1 MDANE
6 RTLTDADLI
15 DALEFVVAAATP
27 LSMEDSSHATDLSR
41 AEPMDQIEKDEELDM
56 DDDLSTSSSGGTPR
70 DSDLSG
76 SSSVEAPARTLSRT
90 MQYQNRQRQE
100 LAYLRAKV
108 HELEKTLR
116 RIERENERRLAQAEN
131 SVWQRVAHQQRVER
145 QKSLAENARLRESV
159 EEQIKFARNLE
170 RALRKRPHLSVFG
183 DDAATRKRD
192 AQRQPRKHAG
202 ECCKENL
209 HDVTAREY
217 KRQEDVVERTGI
229 LKLPPNHRSLEVHVE
244 DDETGDA
251 SAPSRGQIR
260 VQLLQTYRYPFAFAG
275 RWASHVG
282 FLLPRQQH

>member
-1 MDANE
+1 MLSSSSSRLRLHCRW
-6 RTLTDADLI
+6 RTR
-15 DALEFVVAAATP
+15 ATRRI
-27 LSMEDSSHATDLSR
+27 SR
-41 AEPMDQIEKDEELDM
+41 ARSPWTRSRKTKN
-56 DDDLSTSSSGGTPR
+56 STWTMTSPR
-70 DSDLSG
+70 RAREGPHGDSDLSG

-90 MQYQNRQRQE
+90 MPVPESPATGARVLESQSP
-100 LAYLRAKV
+100 RAREDAAT
-108 HELEKTLR
+108 HR
-116 RIERENERRLAQAEN
+116 ARERTTSGAGRN

-192 AQRQPRKHAG
+192 AQRQPRKYAG

-260 VQLLQTYRYPFAFAG
+260 VQLLQTYRYPF
-275 RWASHVG
+275 
-282 FLLPRQQH
+282 